1 MIQNKS
7 GTPRWLRK
15 KLPGGSAFR
24 AIHETMDKQN
34 LHTVCREALCPNR
47 WECNSAKTAAFLIL
61 GRHCT
66 RNCPFCNISGKSP
79 EPVDLNEPARV
90 AQMAYD
96 MGLKYVVVT
105 SVTRDDL
112 PDGGAAIFSDT
123 IKVIRQKIPG
133 VLIEVLIPDFQG
145 DPAALQTVVD
155 AFPDVI
161 NHNVETVPRLYP
173 RVRPGADY
181 DRSLGLLRHVN
192 AMDDRIILKSGILLG
207 MSERGKEVLPV
218 FSDLVAAGCRLL
230 SIGQYLAPSREH
242 LPVYRYIR
250 PRAFETW
257 QRLALDAGFSGV
269 AAGPFVR
276 SSYNAR
282 EMCLKLVNLS

>member
-1 MIQNKS
+1 MIQKKP
-7 GTPRWLRK
+7 GKPRWLRK
-15 KLPGGSAFR
+15 KLPGGDDFR
-24 AIHETMDKQN
+24 AIHETMAQQN

-47 WECNSAKTAAFLIL
+47 WECNSKKTAAFLIL

-66 RNCPFCNISGKSP
+66 RRCPFCNISGNAP
-79 EPVDLNEPARV
+79 EPVDPAEPGRV

-112 PDGGAAIFSDT
+112 PDGGATIFSDT
-123 IKVIRQKIPG
+123 VKAIRLKIPG
-133 VLIEVLIPDFQG
+133 VLIEILIPDFQG
-145 DPAALQTVVD
+145 DPAALQTVVN
-155 AFPDVI
+155 ASPDVI

-173 RVRPGADY
+173 QVRPGADY
-181 DRSLGLLRHVN
+181 DRSLGLLRQVN
-192 AMDDRIILKSGILLG
+192 AMDRRIILKSGILLG

-218 FSDLVAAGCRLL
+218 FSDLLAAGCRLL
-230 SIGQYLAPSREH
+230 SIGQYLAPSRGH

-250 PRAFETW
+250 PKAFETW
-257 QRLALDAGFSGV
+257 RRLALDAGFSGV

-282 EMCLKLVNLS
+282 EMCLNLINLS